1 MISYFKIKQML
12 FSEAFIAERLHK
24 ILVREKREKT
34 RRDGSMCD
42 YWKDYGYDDGGERCK
57 LTNKSTLCQAD
68 ISLCD
73 CGELLKKEQE
83 NDAKKKEPQS

>member
-42 YWKDYGYDDGGERCK
+42 YWKDYGFDDGGERCK
-57 LTNKSTLCQAD
+57 LNGQKTLCSAD
-68 ISLCD
+68 KKD
-73 CGELLKKEQE
+73 CSYPKELRKKGE
-83 NDAKKKEPQS
+83 